1 MNANYL
7 FSAMSWYF
15 PWSLWKSKLLV
26 SFYFLSC
33 WVSAL
38 GLLLTRNIWFG
49 FFFFYYAVCTV
60 MNTFFLLRLQFL
72 LHLGSNEA
80 KQGGNVHLT
89 MSHSRKKKI
98 PPWYF
103 LCWSQGSMCVWDITS
118 HSEVCGRLLTV
129 NSLFTSP
136 FWRFASLLFSL
147 GWILLQREHAFFR
160 MWTHAWGKQ
169 AHLSCLVPGWLLESL
184 TVVLGQG
191 VCAYIGSVIY
201 NTTNFVL
208 LWAAITPLCLVVGTN
223 TWLGEQKH
231 STAYYNGRPRWMS
244 SEAHCPGF
252 CFHLLQFIQYC
263 FGYAVKNS
271 IKTIFPKTTPECTET
286 ALWTVAACFVSSPP
300 QQL

>member
-118 HSEVCGRLLTV
+118 HSEVCGRLRLKIVFLLVLFGDLQACFFPWDEYFFKGNMHFSACGHTHGENKLIWAV
-129 NSLFTSP
+129 WCLAGYLSL
-136 FWRFASLLFSL
+136 
-147 GWILLQREHAFFR
+147 
-160 MWTHAWGKQ
+160 
-169 AHLSCLVPGWLLESL
+169 WLL
-184 TVVLGQG
+184 
-191 VCAYIGSVIY
+191 C
-201 NTTNFVL
+201 
-208 LWAAITPLCLVVGTN
+208 
-223 TWLGEQKH
+223 
-231 STAYYNGRPRWMS
+231 
-244 SEAHCPGF
+244 
-252 CFHLLQFIQYC
+252 
-263 FGYAVKNS
+263 
-271 IKTIFPKTTPECTET
+271 
-286 ALWTVAACFVSSPP
+286 
-300 QQL
+300 